1 MISGKQLLQARKK
14 RNWEQVE
21 AAERL
26 GISQPYLSLLEK
38 GKRPLTKSLA
48 NLVVKVYDL
57 PPTALP
63 IEKFLGK
70 LPTVGEK
77 QLAAEI
83 AALGYPKLAHLNRNG
98 RKKNPAEVLLIALG
112 AKNLDARLRE
122 ALPWIV
128 FNFTELDWRQIIK
141 LAKINDLQNRLGF
154 IVSLAR
160 RLAEKTGDKEK
171 VKLLG
176 ILEEELSLSRLYRED
191 TFCSSSMTNAERKWL
206 ETNRSPEAHF
216 WRLLTDLEPEHL
228 DYVK

>member
-98 RKKNPAEVLLIALG
+98 RKKNPAEVLL
-112 AKNLDARLRE
+112 
-122 ALPWIV
+122 
-128 FNFTELDWRQIIK
+128 
-141 LAKINDLQNRLGF
+141 
-154 IVSLAR
+154 
-160 RLAEKTGDKEK
+160 
-171 VKLLG
+171 
-176 ILEEELSLSRLYRED
+176 
-191 TFCSSSMTNAERKWL
+191 
-206 ETNRSPEAHF
+206 
-216 WRLLTDLEPEHL
+216 
-228 DYVK
+228 